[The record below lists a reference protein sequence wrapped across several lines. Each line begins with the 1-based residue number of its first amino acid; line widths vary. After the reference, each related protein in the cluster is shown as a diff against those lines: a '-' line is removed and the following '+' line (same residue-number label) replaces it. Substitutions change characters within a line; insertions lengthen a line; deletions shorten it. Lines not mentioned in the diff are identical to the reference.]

1 MADLAAF
8 VEPGFDPVAWI
19 NAQCKD
25 KLGDDGLERFL
36 SELEMRLLLAG
47 EEIEATLT
55 DSSSAALRRIPY
67 AQQEVS
73 RLRADISA
81 LQVGSC
87 FPPWQLNHPEAAAV
101 VPCCWCFFFPKGQ
114 AVLAENSISR
124 CRQHHSKAR
133 PCRQAAAAH
142 TLHPIRP
149 STSSA
154 TPGAA
159 PG

>member
-87 FPPWQLNHPEAAAV
+87 VPPCQLNHQRQLLWWPAAGLLL
-101 VPCCWCFFFPKGQ
+101 PKGQ
-114 AVLAENSISR
+114 AVLAETSISR
-124 CRQHHSKAR
+124 CRQHHSKDR
-133 PCRQAAAAH
+133 PCRRTAAH
-142 TLHPIRP
+142 TLHLTRP

>member
-8 VEPGFDPVAWI
+8 VEPKFGPVAWI

-73 RLRADISA
+73 RLRADIAA
-81 LQVGSC
+81 LQVRPCAPAGH
-87 FPPWQLNHPEAAAV
+87 LNHPRQLAAGLLLLAAAS
-101 VPCCWCFFFPKGQ
+101 Q
-114 AVLAENSISR
+114 
-124 CRQHHSKAR
+124 Q
-133 PCRQAAAAH
+133 
-142 TLHPIRP
+142 
-149 STSSA
+149 
-154 TPGAA
+154 
-159 PG
+159 